1 MHRQIKY
8 LFRVKVFK
16 YIISI
21 MIKLYSIVYKE
32 INQLVHCGLFSF
44 YTFSFL
50 TIILLI
56 RTSQDKPNHS
66 FIISPLGN
74 TAAKIRADV
83 SVSEQLRE
91 ESQMQ
96 SRHLIRSA
104 GWGCLD

>member
-1 MHRQIKY
+1 
-8 LFRVKVFK
+8 
-16 YIISI
+16 

-66 FIISPLGN
+66 FFIPPLTSLYN
-74 TAAKIRADV
+74 QLEKLEAAKA
-83 SVSEQLRE
+83 
-91 ESQMQ
+91 
-96 SRHLIRSA
+96 A
-104 GWGCLD
+104 

>member
-1 MHRQIKY
+1 
-8 LFRVKVFK
+8 
-16 YIISI
+16 

-66 FIISPLGN
+66 FIISPLGKPSLKKTILLLTFVN
-74 TAAKIRADV
+74 KDFPPP
-83 SVSEQLRE
+83 
-91 ESQMQ
+91 
-96 SRHLIRSA
+96 
-104 GWGCLD
+104 

>member
-1 MHRQIKY
+1 
-8 LFRVKVFK
+8 
-16 YIISI
+16 

-66 FIISPLGN
+66 FIISPLGKPSLKKN
-74 TAAKIRADV
+74 ILLLTFINKDFTP
-83 SVSEQLRE
+83 
-91 ESQMQ
+91 
-96 SRHLIRSA
+96 LII
-104 GWGCLD
+104 DKNH